1 LLSVT
6 HGKALAR
13 QLIFASIAD
22 GQLFWSAIALSAAA
36 IYEVTAALEQ
46 QKGRTPFLELAIAA
60 FGLIAFTCSIL
71 VMSATLKAYSDRSA
85 AKDAGSKWMAGIP
98 QASGAST
105 HSSFSATV
113 FNATVKVSIW
123 LTGMAAPLFAAL
135 HTYRR

>member
-1 LLSVT
+1 MDLFFWLLLNLGVPIVGPIFILALFSVT

-13 QLIFASIAD
+13 QLIFASIAE

-71 VMSATLKAYSDRSA
+71 VMLATLKAYSDRSA
-85 AKDAGSKWMAGIP
+85 AESAGSKPMAGIAQAPGGP
-98 QASGAST
+98 QPI
-105 HSSFSATV
+105 H
-113 FNATVKVSIW
+113 
-123 LTGMAAPLFAAL
+123 
-135 HTYRR
+135 H